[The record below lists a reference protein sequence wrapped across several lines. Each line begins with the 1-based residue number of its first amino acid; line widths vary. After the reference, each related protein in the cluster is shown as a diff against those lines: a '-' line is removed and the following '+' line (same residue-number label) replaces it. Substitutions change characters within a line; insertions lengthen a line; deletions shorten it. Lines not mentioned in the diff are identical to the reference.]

1 MIDNYN
7 IKLLYNSEEGFH
19 NNPGYR
25 LYSCLMEF
33 FPEKLCDSIHDNSKT
48 PFSQNILYD
57 NSKGTAIWQICSY
70 DSEITN
76 SLDKV
81 LKENTEVYLKNDDIT
96 LKADIVDK
104 SCINGFGDIR
114 KLSSQIAESRSISL
128 CFRTTTSL
136 KKNGEYMLF
145 PDLDLIIDNLW
156 KQWNNVFPNT
166 SFEDDDL
173 LDLLKRKT
181 FISSYDLK
189 SSCFKMKGSNV
200 KGFYGKITVTNK
212 LSPPLKEILA
222 SLLIF
227 SQYNGIGIKNALGMG
242 KTTVVVTR

>member
-57 NSKGTAIWQICSY
+57 NSKGKAIWQICSY

-104 SCINGFGDIR
+104 FG
-114 KLSSQIAESRSISL
+114 
-128 CFRTTTSL
+128 
-136 KKNGEYMLF
+136 
-145 PDLDLIIDNLW
+145 
-156 KQWNNVFPNT
+156 VFH
-166 SFEDDDL
+166 SVSELQHL
-173 LDLLKRKT
+173 LRKT
-181 FISSYDLK
+181 ENIC
-189 SSCFKMKGSNV
+189 CF
-200 KGFYGKITVTNK
+200 
-212 LSPPLKEILA
+212 LIL
-222 SLLIF
+222 I
-227 SQYNGIGIKNALGMG
+227 
-242 KTTVVVTR
+242 